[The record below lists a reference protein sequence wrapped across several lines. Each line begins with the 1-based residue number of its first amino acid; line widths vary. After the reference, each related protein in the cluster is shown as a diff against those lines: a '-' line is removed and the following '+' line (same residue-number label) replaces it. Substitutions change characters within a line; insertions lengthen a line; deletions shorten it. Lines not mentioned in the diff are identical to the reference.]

1 MMGIKYALIMA
12 AGRGTRMQPLTS
24 NIPKAMA
31 PFNGTTLI
39 ANGIQ
44 YLNKHIPNI
53 YATVG
58 YKGSI
63 LAQHLIDQN
72 ISGVFN
78 TTEKDNAWWIFNT
91 LMREVDEPI
100 FVLTCDNVIELD
112 FALLTQEYFSRGA
125 PPCMLVPV
133 QPVQGL
139 EGDYIEHEH
148 NVVKSLSRQHPTNMY
163 CSGIQVLH
171 PKRVNELM
179 TPVDNFYEV
188 WTNLIQRRELM
199 CSDLYPEKWYAIDTL
214 SQLENYNVLKR

>member
-1 MMGIKYALIMA
+1 
-12 AGRGTRMQPLTS
+12 
-24 NIPKAMA
+24 
-31 PFNGTTLI
+31 
-39 ANGIQ
+39 
-44 YLNKHIPNI
+44 
-53 YATVG
+53 VG

-139 EGDYIEHEH
+139 EGDYIEHEN
-148 NVVKSLSRQHPTNMY
+148 NVVKSLSRQRAY
-163 CSGIQVLH
+163 
-171 PKRVNELM
+171 
-179 TPVDNFYEV
+179 
-188 WTNLIQRRELM
+188 
-199 CSDLYPEKWYAIDTL
+199 
-214 SQLENYNVLKR
+214 